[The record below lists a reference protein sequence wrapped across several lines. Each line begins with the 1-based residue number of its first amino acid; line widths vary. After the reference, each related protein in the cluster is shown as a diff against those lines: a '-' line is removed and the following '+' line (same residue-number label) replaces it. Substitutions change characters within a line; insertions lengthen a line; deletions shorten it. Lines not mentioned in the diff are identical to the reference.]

1 MSGLSML
8 PLNIRLLTVGGLA
21 LAMLLGAAGIGWL
34 VQGWRLGEVLADQ
47 GRELERQI
55 SVRDKR
61 HADSLAQVQNA
72 AIGEARR
79 AQEKRLTL
87 EHQLQASSQH
97 QHRKLTDAENTAAR
111 LRDRLATAELRLSV
125 LLASPGAA
133 GAGHCGG
140 VPASANAG
148 CLVDGAARAYIDRG
162 AAQRIV
168 SIAERGDRA
177 IIALGMCQ
185 SYVQTISHDEG

>member
-1 MSGLSML
+1 MM
-8 PLNIRLLTVGGLA
+8 PLNYRLLTVA
-21 LAMLLGAAGIGWL
+21 SVAFVTVFGAAAVGWL
-34 VQGWRLGEVLADQ
+34 VQGWRLGEQLADQ

-61 HADSLAQVQNA
+61 HADTLALAQRA
-72 AIGEARR
+72 AVGEARR

-87 EHQLQASSQH
+87 EHQLQASSQS
-97 QHRKLTDAENTAAR
+97 QHRKLTDAEQTAAR

-133 GAGHCGG
+133 GSIHHSAM
-140 VPASANAG
+140 PATADAG
-148 CLVDGAARAYIDRG
+148 CLVDGAGRADIDRG

-168 SIAERGDRA
+168 GIVERGDRA

-185 SYVQTISHDEG
+185 SYVQTISLDL